1 MCTLFPIFL
10 PGEAVLIANGISKS
24 VLLSYTKDTQYFH
37 PLKEISTGTNGIIL
51 ELVKLKYENSSVT
64 FAIFYQWIK
73 DLYGDLWPQ
82 PDSPTTQAVSRSVLR
97 LKAQFEKLKKLRS
110 CEEKEEKVQAFLLE
124 EFTLPT
130 LGFRKGKVVSFSSVL
145 RNIAHKSAT
154 RLPSYGLTCQM
165 ILESLTVVQAQL
177 GDCLSEA
184 SGFMTLQ
191 TDGTTKFGDHY
202 ATYDVRTDSFSY
214 SLGLCHVFS
223 GSSMD
228 TLETLK
234 EILDDI
240 DSVQLSLGHQAVSSK
255 IVSKIKNTMSDRH
268 AAEKLFNE
276 VLHDFREEILPNV
289 VENWED
295 LTKTEK
301 QQMTRMNNFFCGLH
315 YLVGLAEC
323 TDKALSMW
331 EFSLL
336 SDNAAS
342 PPSSSSTQ
350 RLVRTACKA
359 FHHRGS
365 QQCGTSTLFR
375 SYLKEQGIFKIP
387 LAQFVGN
394 RFNILFYD
402 AAGVYYLHD
411 YMIKFIESVHGKN
424 ANRLLQSVLKDLK
437 TLALIAG
444 CRALGLIDKIITGP
458 LWRKLEES
466 SISVLEMGFTYCERK
481 DKLDLWSSDS
491 SSLLDGTARCIE
503 GFDIHSDEVWDT
515 LIQSNS
521 TDKMTLELL
530 QLLCNTFSV
539 TTQRLLIDHLPN
551 GIYYNVTNEELIRET
566 ASVS

>member
-1 MCTLFPIFL
+1 
-10 PGEAVLIANGISKS
+10 
-24 VLLSYTKDTQYFH
+24 
-37 PLKEISTGTNGIIL
+37 
-51 ELVKLKYENSSVT
+51 
-64 FAIFYQWIK
+64 
-73 DLYGDLWPQ
+73 
-82 PDSPTTQAVSRSVLR
+82 
-97 LKAQFEKLKKLRS
+97 
-110 CEEKEEKVQAFLLE
+110 
-124 EFTLPT
+124 
-130 LGFRKGKVVSFSSVL
+130 
-145 RNIAHKSAT
+145 
-154 RLPSYGLTCQM
+154 M

-191 TDGTTKFGDHY
+191 TDGTTTFGDHY

-214 SLGLCHVFS
+214 TLGLCHVFS
-223 GSSMD
+223 GSSKD
-228 TLETLK
+228 T
-234 EILDDI
+234 LDDI

-255 IVSKIKNTMSDRH
+255 IVSKIMNTTSDRH

-315 YLVGLAEC
+315 YLVGLAEY

-394 RFNILFYD
+394 CFNILFYD

-424 ANRLLQSVLKDLK
+424 ANRLLESVLKYLK
-437 TLALIAG
+437 TPALIAG
-444 CRALGLIDKIITGP
+444 CRALGLIDKINIMEKT
-458 LWRKLEES
+458 RRIVNFCS
-466 SISVLEMGFTYCERK
+466 RNGFYII
-481 DKLDLWSSDS
+481 
-491 SSLLDGTARCIE
+491 LL
-503 GFDIHSDEVWDT
+503 
-515 LIQSNS
+515 
-521 TDKMTLELL
+521 
-530 QLLCNTFSV
+530 
-539 TTQRLLIDHLPN
+539 
-551 GIYYNVTNEELIRET
+551 
-566 ASVS
+566 